1 MCWPLVT
8 PTSLL
13 YHHRSLNVPSVN
25 VLASIIPSLLTAAV
39 DIRVALQLN
48 ETSVYVSWED
58 LTIPDFEIDNYTVMY
73 APVLSTS
80 NGSSREEMEAEFPGS
95 ASSALIGGLAPE
107 ISYQF
112 QVFATVMVEGL
123 SLEGE
128 RSQPLLASGEAF
140 VTHAHTHTHTVC
152 FLVV

>member
-1 MCWPLVT
+1 M
-8 PTSLL
+8 
-13 YHHRSLNVPSVN
+13 N

-58 LTIPDFEIDNYTVMY
+58 LIIPDFEIDNYTVVY
-73 APVLSTS
+73 APVSTT
-80 NGSSREEMEAEFPGS
+80 NGSSREEMEAVFPGS

-128 RSQPLLASGEAF
+128 RSQPLLASGEAS
-140 VTHAHTHTHTVC
+140 VTHAHTHTQSVSW
-152 FLVV
+152 